1 MKRSVKNI
9 FVLSAFILSQI
20 AIADVSAKNGLTA
33 DIDPV
38 VLSHFP
44 AELRSKPMRSASA
57 RNLSEGVTYLSA
69 HFDNLFGDGPVATHW
84 LLIDWKKA
92 KDISLN
98 IARHDKRRERPSL
111 LAAETKALACVNG
124 VYHSTVDPSTPY
136 FQLKV
141 DGKMIPSKYPNG
153 EATLAFNAG
162 EEPVI
167 RRFGKDLLEK
177 YDNVM
182 SCDGVPGYGKP
193 LPDYSDKSPKA
204 CRKRAACR
212 APRTFAGNNITNRI
226 TVIGIADGRQ
236 KHSIG
241 VNYVELRYLL
251 EKFGCDPKAL
261 ISMDGGGSTMMGL
274 RDSETVSIV
283 NKPSDGNERRV
294 SESLQILDSKSKK
307 RLIRQGGRG
316 ESRQP

>member
-1 MKRSVKNI
+1 MKNI
-9 FVLSAFILSQI
+9 IFCAAILSTVVA
-20 AIADVSAKNGLTA
+20 AIATSARADSSEVKQISPDVLK
-33 DIDPV
+33 
-38 VLSHFP
+38 HFP
-44 AELRSKPMRSASA
+44 AELRAKPMRSASTEK
-57 RNLSEGVTYLSA
+57 LSEGVMYLSA

-84 LLIDWKKA
+84 LVIDWKQA
-92 KDISLN
+92 KGISLN
-98 IARHDKRRERPSL
+98 IARRDDRRECPSL
-111 LAAETKALACVNG
+111 LARENNALACVNG
-124 VYHSTVDPSTPY
+124 VYHSTVDPSIPY

-153 EATLAFNAG
+153 EATFAFNADG
-162 EEPVI
+162 EPVI

-193 LPDYSDKSPKA
+193 LPDYTDQSPKA
-204 CRKRAACR
+204 HKKRAGCR
-212 APRTFAGNNITNRI
+212 APRTFAGNDTTNRI

-274 RDSETVSIV
+274 RHGDGITIV
-283 NKPSDGNERRV
+283 NKPSDGSERRV
-294 SESLQILDSKSKK
+294 AESLQILDGKSKK
-307 RLIRQGGRG
+307 QKR
-316 ESRQP
+316 

>member
-1 MKRSVKNI
+1 MKKFI
-9 FVLSAFILSQI
+9 FSA
-20 AIADVSAKNGLTA
+20 V
-33 DIDPV
+33 V
-38 VLSHFP
+38 VLTVIAAAASTAGTENAKVKRISPDVLKHFP
-44 AELRSKPMRSASA
+44 AELREKPMRSASA
-57 RNLSEGVTYLSA
+57 EKLADGVMYLSA

-92 KDISLN
+92 KGISLN
-98 IARHDKRRERPSL
+98 IARRDERRECPSV
-111 LAAETKALACVNG
+111 LAKENKALACVNG
-124 VYHSTVDPSTPY
+124 VYHSTVDPSIPY

-162 EEPVI
+162 GEPVI

-204 CRKRAACR
+204 RKKRAACR
-212 APRTFAGNNITNRI
+212 APRTFAGNDTANRI

-274 RDSETVSIV
+274 RHGDDITIV
-283 NKPSDGNERRV
+283 NKPSDGRERRV
-294 SESLQILDSKSKK
+294 AESLQILDSKSKK
-307 RLIRQGGRG
+307 
-316 ESRQP
+316 

>member
-1 MKRSVKNI
+1 MKKFI
-9 FVLSAFILSQI
+9 FSA
-20 AIADVSAKNGLTA
+20 V
-33 DIDPV
+33 V
-38 VLSHFP
+38 VLTVIAAAASTAGTENAKVKRISPDVLKHFP
-44 AELRSKPMRSASA
+44 AELREKPMRSASA
-57 RNLSEGVTYLSA
+57 EKLADGVMYLSA

-92 KDISLN
+92 KGISLN
-98 IARHDKRRERPSL
+98 IARRDERRECPSL
-111 LAAETKALACVNG
+111 LAKENKALACVNG

-141 DGKMIPSKYPNG
+141 AGKMIPSKYPNG

-162 EEPVI
+162 GEPVI

-204 CRKRAACR
+204 RKKRAACR
-212 APRTFAGNNITNRI
+212 APRTFAGNDTANRI

-274 RDSETVSIV
+274 RRDNGITIV
-283 NKPSDGNERRV
+283 NKPSDGSERRV
-294 SESLQILDSKSKK
+294 AESLQILDSKSK
-307 RLIRQGGRG
+307 R
-316 ESRQP
+316 

>member
-1 MKRSVKNI
+1 MKKNI
-9 FVLSAFILSQI
+9 FSA
-20 AIADVSAKNGLTA
+20 AIALTLIITVTASAYAADSEVKRISPDVLK
-33 DIDPV
+33 
-38 VLSHFP
+38 HFP
-44 AELRSKPMRSASA
+44 AELREKPMRSASA
-57 RNLSEGVTYLSA
+57 EKLADGVMYLSA

-84 LLIDWKKA
+84 LVIDWKKA
-92 KDISLN
+92 KGISLN
-98 IARHDKRRERPSL
+98 IARRDERRECPSL
-111 LAAETKALACVNG
+111 LAKENKALACVNG

-167 RRFGKDLLEK
+167 RRFGKDLLAK

-204 CRKRAACR
+204 RKKRAACR
-212 APRTFAGNNITNRI
+212 APRTFAGNDTTNRI

-274 RDSETVSIV
+274 RHGDDITIV
-283 NKPSDGNERRV
+283 NKPSDGRERRV
-294 SESLQILDSKSKK
+294 AESLQILDSKSKK
-307 RLIRQGGRG
+307 
-316 ESRQP
+316 